1 MKKQWK
7 TMMALGA
14 AAAMTMAA
22 VITAH
27 AEQWKDD
34 ARGWW
39 VERDDGSYLVNEW
52 YRSPSSGLWYY
63 MGPDGYMLTNA
74 TTPDGYYVGADG
86 VWNQGT
92 NAGTTQQ
99 TAANP
104 KNIAAAREA
113 AEEFKVWAKNQ
124 TNIDSYVF
132 CDIDGDAYPECIATN
147 GTLSYVLTYRE
158 GKSVESNYIATY
170 YPFYVP
176 GKNVFC
182 KYSEIINGSEVK
194 IREDRYFYEINDN
207 GSLQIIGSST
217 GYFANSIRYNT
228 QSRSDTSKAIYD
240 EYNDSFGDLVE
251 ISIEYEDTYRSID
264 AACDAY
270 LSN

>member
-99 TAANP
+99 GAANP

-158 GKSVESNYIATY
+158 GKSVKPNYIIND

-182 KYSEIINGSEVK
+182 RYSESIANDIELSEG
-194 IREDRYFYEINDN
+194 RTFYEINEN
-207 GSLQIIGSST
+207 GLLKEIGES
-217 GYFANSIRYNT
+217 YARLYNGVYYRT
-228 QSRSDTSKAIYD
+228 QSRSNTSKAIYD